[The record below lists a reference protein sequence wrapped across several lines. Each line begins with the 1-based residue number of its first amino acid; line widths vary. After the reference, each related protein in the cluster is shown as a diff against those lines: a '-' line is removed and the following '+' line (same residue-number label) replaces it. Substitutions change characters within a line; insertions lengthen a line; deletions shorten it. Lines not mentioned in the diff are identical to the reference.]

1 MITELDRIIF
11 IAMAAG
17 FAYGLVMAGLDFTL
31 RIKLDKQTI
40 SLKRI
45 ALMLSF
51 SSLYN
56 AVLFSIGIIALT
68 LLDTSISADELN
80 KFSIYL
86 AVTLGVLPVIE
97 RVIYY
102 IHSRIKRLYS
112 Q

>member
-1 MITELDRIIF
+1 MITELDQIVF

-17 FAYGLVMAGLDFTL
+17 FACGLVMAGLDFTL
-31 RIKLDKQTI
+31 RIKQDKQTI

-51 SSLYN
+51 SSLFN
-56 AVLFSIGIIALT
+56 AVLFGIGIISLT

-86 AVTLGVLPVIE
+86 AVTLGVLPIIE
-97 RVIYY
+97 RSLYY
-102 IHSRIKRLYS
+102 IFSRIKRFYS
-112 Q
+112 